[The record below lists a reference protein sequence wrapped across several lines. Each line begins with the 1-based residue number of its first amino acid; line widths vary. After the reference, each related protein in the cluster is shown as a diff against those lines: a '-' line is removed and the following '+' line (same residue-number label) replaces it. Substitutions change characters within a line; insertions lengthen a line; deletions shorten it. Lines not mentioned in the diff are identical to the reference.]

1 MLIPKNDKP
10 IDNSSSN
17 SDSGAVVVGI
27 LLAILAGFLFVT
39 SDTVVKLAR
48 QDLPVAMV
56 VWGRFTAHF
65 LLMLL
70 MFPGKKI
77 KQLFKVN
84 NLKLVIIRG
93 ILLLLCTF
101 LFFTAI
107 GYIGLAE
114 ANSIMFISPF
124 FVVALSIPLL
134 KEQVGIR
141 RWSAVVIGFFG
152 ILIILRPGFQ
162 EIHWAYLLIIG
173 VAFFFALFTILTRT
187 LSFTETAISM
197 WFYTA
202 LVGMVGSSSVVWH
215 YWQTPT
221 LHQTL
226 MLLLIGAIGG
236 GSHYIIIKA
245 HQRAS
250 ASILAPFQYFQIIWA
265 TVYGLLIFDTAPDGW
280 TWLGTAIIIASG
292 LYVWAREQQLGK
304 MRRSTSWRGGAP
316 R

>member
-1 MLIPKNDKP
+1 MLTSNNNASSNKHKP
-10 IDNSSSN
+10 SIDNN
-17 SDSGAVVVGI
+17 GVMLGI
-27 LLAILAGFLFVT
+27 VLAILAGFLFVS

-65 LLMLL
+65 LLMLFL
-70 MFPGKKI
+70 FPGRKI
-77 KQLFKVN
+77 NKLFKVN
-84 NLKLVIIRG
+84 NFKLVIFRG
-93 ILLLLCTF
+93 ILLLLCTC

-134 KEQVGIR
+134 KEKVGIR
-141 RWSAVVIGFFG
+141 RWSAVIIGFIG
-152 ILIILRPGFQ
+152 IVIILRPGFQ
-162 EIHWAYLLIIG
+162 EIHWAYFLIIG

-202 LVGMVGSSSVVWH
+202 LVGMVGSSTIVWY

-221 LHQTL
+221 LSQSL
-226 MLLLIGAIGG
+226 MLLFIGAIGG
-236 GSHYIIIKA
+236 GSHYIVIKA
-245 HQRAS
+245 YQRAS
-250 ASILAPFQYFQIIWA
+250 ASMLAPFQYFQIIWA
-265 TVYGLLIFDTAPDGW
+265 TI
-280 TWLGTAIIIASG
+280 
-292 LYVWAREQQLGK
+292 
-304 MRRSTSWRGGAP
+304 
-316 R
+316 